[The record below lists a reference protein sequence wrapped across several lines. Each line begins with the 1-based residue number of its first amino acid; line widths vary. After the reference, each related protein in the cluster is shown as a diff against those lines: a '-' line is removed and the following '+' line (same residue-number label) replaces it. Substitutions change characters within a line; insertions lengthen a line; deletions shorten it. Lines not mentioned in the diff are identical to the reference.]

1 MRQLEYTATFP
12 AFEKWGDVAD
22 GKASFSLFDIPQDVY
37 ANTVDRLE
45 GLRRNGKRVLDL
57 SVSVTR
63 DEEPDTIRV
72 TARGITD

>member
-45 GLRRNGKRVLDL
+45 GLRRDGKRVLDL
-57 SVSVTR
+57 SVSITR
-63 DEEPDTIRV
+63 DDVQGMIKV

>member
-22 GKASFSLFDIPQDVY
+22 GKEPFSLIDIPQDVY
-37 ANTVDRLE
+37 AETVDKLE
-45 GLRRNGKRVLDL
+45 GLRRDGKRVLDL
-57 SVSVTR
+57 SVSITR
-63 DEEPDTIRV
+63 DDVHGMIKV